1 LGKAKAV
8 TPKCVCS
15 FPFWKSALGDGESD
29 SGDKYPDE
37 IVKLQ
42 CELDVNWMWIGC
54 ELDRWFQGF
63 RSLEK
68 DNKMFSMTF
77 DINVKLVPTDVQMEF
92 IDLQNDFHL

>member
-1 LGKAKAV
+1 
-8 TPKCVCS
+8 
-15 FPFWKSALGDGESD
+15 
-29 SGDKYPDE
+29 
-37 IVKLQ
+37 
-42 CELDVNWMWIGC
+42 MWIGC